1 MEDLA
6 YALLPHAYCL
16 AWDYRLIIA
25 NAASDFLIFAA
36 YAIIPMFVIR
46 AANEN
51 RLDELIT
58 KENTWMWFSFILTCG
73 ATHAISVFSL
83 FEAMYVSV
91 VALKVLTV
99 AFSWLTAVDLFLTLK
114 VPKEV

>member
-6 YALLPHAYCL
+6 YTLLPHAYCL
-16 AWDYRLIIA
+16 AWDYRLVVA

-36 YAIIPMFVIR
+36 YSLIPIFMVK
-46 AANEN
+46 ASNEN
-51 RLDELIT
+51 RFDELIT

-91 VALKVLTV
+91 VLLKVLTV
-99 AFSWLTAVDLFLTLK
+99 AFSWITVLDLFLTLRA
-114 VPKEV
+114 PKET